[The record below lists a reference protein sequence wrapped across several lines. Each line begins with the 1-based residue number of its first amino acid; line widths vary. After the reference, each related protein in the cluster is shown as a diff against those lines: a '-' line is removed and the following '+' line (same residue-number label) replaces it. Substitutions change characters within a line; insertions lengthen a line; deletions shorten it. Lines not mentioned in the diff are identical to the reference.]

1 MTRHGQLRMTM
12 IERLQRIASLLVRFR
27 LPIIILGGCCLV
39 LLVLSVIEDPWLE
52 DDRLLMP
59 SLLGFCWALM
69 LYSTGEIFQTLP
81 EQATADTGWRRR
93 LALRVRR
100 LILSLLGLLMLVST
114 AALLVL
120 SYQLLRV
127 WL

>member
-1 MTRHGQLRMTM
+1 M

-39 LLVLSVIEDPWLE
+39 LLVLSVIEDPWLQ

-69 LYSTGEIFQTLP
+69 LFSTGEIFQTLP
-81 EQATADTGWRRR
+81 EQATVDTGWRRR
-93 LALRVRR
+93 LALRFRR
-100 LILSLLGLLMLVST
+100 FFLSLLGLLTLVST

-127 WL
+127 WF

>member
-39 LLVLSVIEDPWLE
+39 LLVLSVIEDPWLQ

-81 EQATADTGWRRR
+81 EQVTADTGWRRR
-93 LALRVRR
+93 LALRIRR
-100 LILSLLGLLMLVST
+100 LFLSLLGLLMLVST